1 MFKKFFKRFALNDIL
16 ISMILILI
24 GVMLITKP
32 EVIQSSIAI
41 IIGSVFIFIGI
52 INLIDYFY
60 NKRIDSLVFATA
72 VISII
77 IGIVIMFCTQFI
89 LSAFRIIIAIWIIFS
104 GIMDIHRTIVYR
116 QNISSLWLV
125 SLILSIAIII
135 AGIIILVNTGSIL
148 QMIGIAIVV
157 YGVINIIENF
167 IFIRKVDDYLE

>member
-1 MFKKFFKRFALNDIL
+1 MFRKFFKRFAFNDML
-16 ISMILILI
+16 ISLVLILI
-24 GVMLITKP
+24 GIMMIVKP

-60 NKRIDSLVFATA
+60 NKRMDSFLFATA
-72 VISII
+72 IISII
-77 IGIVIMFCTQFI
+77 IGIVIMFCTEFI

-104 GIMDIHRTIVYR
+104 GIMNLHKTIVYR
-116 QNISSLWLV
+116 QSISSLWLV
-125 SLILSIAIII
+125 SLILSIAIIV

-148 QMIGIAIVV
+148 QMIGVTILV
-157 YGVINIIENF
+157 YGVINIVENA

>member
-1 MFKKFFKRFALNDIL
+1 MFKKFFKRFAFNDIL
-16 ISMILILI
+16 ISLVLILI
-24 GVMLITKP
+24 GIMMIVKP

-60 NKRIDSLVFATA
+60 NKRMDSFLFATA
-72 VISII
+72 IISII
-77 IGIVIMFCTQFI
+77 IGIVIMFCTEFI

-104 GIMDIHRTIVYR
+104 GIMNLHKTIVYR
-116 QNISSLWLV
+116 QSISSLWLV
-125 SLILSIAIII
+125 ALILSIVIIV

-148 QMIGIAIVV
+148 QMIGITILV
-157 YGVINIIENF
+157 YGVINIVENV